1 MLNLSD
7 RQIIVDKYNIIPT
20 AVFSNGT
27 YYTNLTITIE
37 HHLTFKDII
46 NKTPHIAQTFP

>member
-7 RQIIVDKYNIIPT
+7 RQNIVYNYNIIPT

-27 YYTNLTITIE
+27 YTNLTIKIE
-37 HHLTFKDII
+37 HPTFKDII

>member
-7 RQIIVDKYNIIPT
+7 RQNIVNKYNIIPT

-37 HHLTFKDII
+37 HPTFKDII

>member
-7 RQIIVDKYNIIPT
+7 RQNIVYKYNSIPT

-27 YYTNLTITIE
+27 YYTNLTIKIE
-37 HHLTFKDII
+37 HPTFKDII